1 MIERYFIKHETQDRI
16 RASWLGKP
24 IERYV
29 TWLHEHQY
37 AVRNV
42 HKRVPVLMRFAA
54 YAQSRGAKV
63 WTDLPDHVQPFVE
76 RWVCERGT
84 RCRNERARK
93 GVASCVRSPIE
104 QMLRLL
110 LPDYVGSGRGQR
122 PHPFIEQAPDFFDYL
137 QEERGLSSRT
147 VEYYDYCL
155 RSLQTYLKDIGVSV
169 VKELSPTIL
178 SAFVTARG
186 QEWGKS
192 AMTVLCAA
200 LRVFLS
206 YLHREGLIRRDL
218 SSSVEAPKRYRFGP

>member
-1 MIERYFIKHETQDRI
+1 MPNLAVPKSGLIFPITCNLSSSAGY
-16 RASWLGKP
+16 AS
-24 IERYV
+24 E
-29 TWLHEHQY
+29 
-37 AVRNV
+37 
-42 HKRVPVLMRFAA
+42 
-54 YAQSRGAKV
+54 
-63 WTDLPDHVQPFVE
+63 
-76 RWVCERGT
+76 
-84 RCRNERARK
+84 ERAAATSEPES
-93 GVASCVRSPIE
+93 VASCVRSPIE

-122 PHPFIEQAPDFFDYL
+122 PHPFIEQAPGFFDDL
-137 QEERGLSSRT
+137 QEERGSSSRT

-206 YLHREGLIRRDL
+206 YLHQK
-218 SSSVEAPKRYRFGP
+218 A